1 MTKWDC
7 CKPYFIAPKGVP
19 CTHIGKIRILANLC
33 ANAGVHNLLKTNQ
46 LR

>member
-1 MTKWDC
+1 MTKWNC
-7 CKPYFIAPKGVP
+7 FTPHSVAPKGMP

-33 ANAGVHNLLKTNQ
+33 ANARAHNLLKTNQ